1 MTKNYDPK
9 ITLFDI
15 LTFSERCLEY
25 TKNISLDQFKHDALN
40 FSAVQYNLIIL
51 AEAIKRLP
59 AEEEK
64 YQLGVHREIFVEL
77 GDGLINKY
85 YDVDGSKIWNSIQN
99 ELPKLREKI
108 NAMLENLK

>member
-1 MTKNYDPK
+1 MKNFFDPR

-15 LTFSERCLEY
+15 LTFSERCLQY
-25 TKNISLDQFKHDALN
+25 TKDISLEQLKDDALN
-40 FSAVQYNLIIL
+40 FSVVQYNLIIM

-59 AEEEK
+59 AKEEK
-64 YQLGVHREIFVEL
+64 YQLGIHREIFVEL

-85 YDVDGSKIWNSIQN
+85 YDVDGNKIWNSIQN

-108 NAMLENLK
+108 NALLKD